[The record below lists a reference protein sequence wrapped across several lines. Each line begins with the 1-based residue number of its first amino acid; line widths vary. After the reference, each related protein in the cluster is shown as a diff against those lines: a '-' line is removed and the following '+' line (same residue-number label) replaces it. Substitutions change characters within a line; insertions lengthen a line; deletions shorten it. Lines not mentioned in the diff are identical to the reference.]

1 MPFDIPALRKLITD
15 GEKDIAIELG
25 LQTLPPVGVEKALN
39 VTFSSQVRDLYDHQS
54 WIKDQIIPS
63 VKADDDTIIETAAS
77 EGVIRKQATFSVGP
91 VIFPGLASIPED
103 TEMQTSSGALY
114 LVVESGMP
122 QNGQVVVKVQAS
134 DAGVAGNLPEGET
147 MTLLSPVPGVESDG
161 AVGTGGLTGGADI
174 EPVAEVLDRLLYR
187 KRNPPVGGALH
198 DYVIWAR
205 EMPGVSR
212 AWSWDA
218 WHGPGTVGLAWVY
231 DGRDDITPTFQDRAN
246 MEAYQ
251 FRHADPATGNYVG
264 KPGGIEVW
272 PVEIHLKP
280 VPLTIRLTP
289 DTQATRQSV
298 EARLLILQQTMAP
311 GQTMGVSALRT
322 AIGTA
327 TGVTD
332 YTLDVNGDIPCDQ
345 NELIT
350 VGVITWLT
358 A

>member
-1 MPFDIPALRKLITD
+1 MPFDIPALRKLISD

-39 VTFSSQVRDLYDHQS
+39 VAFSSQVRDLYDHQS

-63 VKADDDTIIETAAS
+63 VKADDDTIIEVAAS
-77 EGVIRKQATFSVGP
+77 EGVIRKQATFSTGP
-91 VIFPGLASIPED
+91 ATFPGQAGIPEN
-103 TEMQTSSGALY
+103 TEMQTSSGALFR
-114 LVVESGMP
+114 VIASGQP
-122 QNGQVVVKVQAS
+122 QNGQVVVTVQAS
-134 DAGVAGNLPEGET
+134 DAGVAGNLAEGET
-147 MTLLSPVPGVESDG
+147 MILLSPVPGVESNG
-161 AVGTGGLTGGADI
+161 VVGTGGLSGGADI
-174 EPVAEVLDRLLYR
+174 EPVSEVLDRLLYR

-198 DYVIWAR
+198 DYVLWSR
-205 EMPGVSR
+205 EMAGVSR
-212 AWSWDA
+212 AWSWDV

-231 DGRDDITPTFQDRAN
+231 DGRDNITPTLQDRAD
-246 MEAYQ
+246 MEKYL
-251 FRHADPATGNYVG
+251 FRHADPATGNFVG

-289 DTQATRQSV
+289 DNQVTRQSV
-298 EARLLILQQTMAP
+298 SARLLLLQQTMAP

-332 YTLDVNGDIPCDQ
+332 YTLDINGDITCNQ